1 MFRTTKAT
9 WAIQKILAD
18 MVFDFSIPEETAKE
32 ICHEFTKEFA
42 VGLGNRRA
50 DFNDWDQAIYA
61 ICVEQ
66 LESLSSAPAHLKKFK
81 FGFIG
86 AVAFARFNRGLGDQ
100 QGIAHQKLF
109 ELGERFNF
117 SFEDAVTNQT
127 TVEENADHG
136 AVVAESTAFINEVI
150 SGLFSFDKYMNDGVT
165 PNSIAFNNWTLG
177 FLWGL
182 TGQIVAHD
190 LKFGTNDLSQHR
202 EWGLV
207 CQAISSSL
215 NVSQED
221 LEKAL
226 NAALRNKGKD
236 FLDGQQDGINHHKK
250 FTFATKTNG
259 DLDTLTQEFRV
270 KIRMRFPSL

>member
-1 MFRTTKAT
+1 LFRTTKAT

-42 VGLGNRRA
+42 VGLGNRRGE
-50 DFNDWDQAIYA
+50 FNDWDQAIYA

-86 AVAFARFNRGLGDQ
+86 AVAFARFNKGLGDQ

-127 TVEENADHG
+127 TLQEDADHG
-136 AVVAESTAFINEVI
+136 AVIAESTAFISEVI

-165 PNSIAFNNWTLG
+165 PHSIAFNNWTLG

-190 LKFGTNDLSQHR
+190 LKLGTNDLSQHQ
-202 EWGLV
+202 EWDLV

-215 NVSQED
+215 NISQED
-221 LEKAL
+221 FENAL
-226 NAALRNKGKD
+226 KSALKSKRKN
-236 FLDGQQDGINHHKK
+236 FLDGQQDGVNHHKK
-250 FTFATKTNG
+250 FTFARTTNG
-259 DLDTLTQEFRV
+259 QIDSVAEEFRV
-270 KIRMRFPSL
+270 KMRMRIPQM